1 MAPSLFEQLHAVL
14 GPEYRGLINKVVW
27 HAYQVGRWSGAE
39 DERVKRLHID
49 AYQQGRM
56 DEREALAALQREQ
69 VRIAREAASGIP
81 WSDLC
86 ELRGDHE
93 RAARARA
100 HEERTA
106 SLPSPTEVGRWVA

>member
-1 MAPSLFEQLHAVL
+1 MSTLFEQLHALL
-14 GPEYRGLINKVVW
+14 GPEYRGLINKLVW

-39 DERVKRLHID
+39 DERVKRLHLD

-69 VRIAREAASGIP
+69 VRIAREAASGIS
-81 WSDLC
+81 WSALC
-86 ELRGDHE
+86 DLRGDHE

-100 HEERTA
+100 QEERVATM
-106 SLPSPTEVGRWVA
+106 PSPTEIGGWAA